1 MEFLKRAYRFLSSL
15 GLGVTLLFLIAAIL
29 AVATKFESNTSTH
42 LVQVFVYRTHWFD
55 ALLALF
61 AINLSLATWNLRPWK
76 LRHLGVLTIHS
87 SLLLILLGAWTTRN
101 YGFEGTMVIEEGQS
115 VDRITLGDIVLTVYD
130 PDKPQNALEVLPTW
144 FKNSPPREHMNERF
158 ELPGGA
164 TMVADRYY
172 TDARPLSRVEDDGRQ
187 ENPGLHFVFTS
198 AMFNEDGWLFP
209 RQRGESSRSFGGLLS
224 FEAVEKP
231 DSAAWMASLSA
242 GDPGVFRFRFQGRG
256 YELPLVG
263 AERKLQLAGGHELE
277 VTKSYRSFVVGEQG
291 RFVDQPGPASNPALE
306 FTLRKGDAEDHYVFF
321 VNMPDFRPLVGEALL
336 PAVSGFDWKPSF
348 GDGDFSAKQVRFGIT
363 GDGLYAAWLAD
374 EQLVVQRVEVGE
386 GTLTLPWMGFQ
397 LGVDKL
403 YRRAWRVEDMENVD
417 VKGNNPAVRLRSE
430 GHGGMVEQK
439 WLRLG
444 QRKSF
449 AVGDR
454 HWLVGLEQ
462 LQVPLGFALTLDDF
476 NEDRYPGSMMASGYA
491 SFVTM
496 NDPGDPRDGEKIE
509 ISMNNTLQHGG
520 FKFFQSSFQRPPGG
534 TGPET
539 TVLSVNHDPGHLIVY
554 VGSLFLVAG
563 LIVVFFFKRKL
574 IQLERRRG

>member
-1 MEFLKRAYRFLSSL
+1 MEFLKRVYRFLSSL
-15 GLGVTLLFLIAAIL
+15 GLGVSLLFLIAAIL

-61 AINLSLATWNLRPWK
+61 AINLSLATWNMRPWK
-76 LRHLGVLTIHS
+76 LRHIGVLTIHAS
-87 SLLLILLGAWTTRN
+87 ILIILVGAWTTRN
-101 YGFEGTMVIEEGQS
+101 HGFEGTMVIEEGQT

-130 PDKPQNALEVLPTW
+130 PDHPQNAQLVLPTW

-164 TMVADRYY
+164 TVVADRYF

-187 ENPGLHFVFTS
+187 ENPGLHFVFS
-198 AMFNEDGWLFP
+198 SSMFNEEGWLFP
-209 RQRGESSRSFGGLLS
+209 RQRDESSRNFGGLLS
-224 FEAVEKP
+224 FEIAEKP
-231 DSAAWMASLSA
+231 DSAAFAASLSA
-242 GDPGVFRFRFQGRG
+242 GDPGVLRFRFQGRG
-256 YELPLVG
+256 YELPLEG
-263 AERKLQLAGGHELE
+263 ERSLTLAGGYQLN
-277 VTKSYRSFVVGEQG
+277 VARSYRSFVVGEQG
-291 RFVDQPGPASNPALE
+291 RFRDLPGPASNPALE
-306 FTLRKGDAEDHYVFF
+306 FTLSKGDAEDRYVYFAK
-321 VNMPDFRPLVGEALL
+321 MPDFRPLVGEALL
-336 PAVSGFDWKPSF
+336 PVVTDFDWQPRF
-348 GDGDFSAKQVRFGIT
+348 GDGDLSEKQVRFGLT
-363 GDGLYAAWLAD
+363 GEGLFVAWLNAD
-374 EQLVVQRVEVGE
+374 TLSLQALDVGP
-386 GTLTLPWMGFQ
+386 GTVTLPWMGFQ

-417 VKGNNPAVRLRSE
+417 VKGSNPAVRLRAE
-430 GHGGMVEQK
+430 GHGGLVDQK

-454 HWLVGLEQ
+454 HWLIGLEQ

-476 NEDRYPGSMMASGYA
+476 VEDRYPGSMMASGYA

-496 NDPGDPRDGEKIE
+496 NDPGDPRDAEKIE

-534 TGPET
+534 SGPET
-539 TVLSVNHDPGHLIVY
+539 TVLSVNHDPGHLVVY
-554 VGSLFLVAG
+554 FGSVFLVLG
-563 LIVVFFFKRKL
+563 LIVVFFFKKKL
-574 IQLERRRG
+574 IAMERRRA